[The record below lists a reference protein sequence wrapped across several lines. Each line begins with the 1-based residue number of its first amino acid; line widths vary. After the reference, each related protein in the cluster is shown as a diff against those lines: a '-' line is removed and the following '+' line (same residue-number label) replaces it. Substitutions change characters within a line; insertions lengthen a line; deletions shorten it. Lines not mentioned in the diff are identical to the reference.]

1 MIWCI
6 DDALILFTFLYK
18 NNNNDSFNLINTA
31 VSVNRYNLSDEFIIL
46 LYILGRLSLKAKIYL
61 LSGSRVRIKI
71 ERG

>member
-6 DDALILFTFLYK
+6 DVALILFTFLYK

-31 VSVNRYNLSDEFIIL
+31 VSVNRYNFSDEFIIL